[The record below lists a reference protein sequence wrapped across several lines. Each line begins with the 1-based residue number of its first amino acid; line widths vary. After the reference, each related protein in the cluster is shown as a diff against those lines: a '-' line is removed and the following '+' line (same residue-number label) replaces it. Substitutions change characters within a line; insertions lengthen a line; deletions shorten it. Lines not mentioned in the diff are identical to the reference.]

1 LVRRR
6 NGEWLTRQEVVNN
19 ATVNTKRIAL
29 IVADEAYK
37 RQIETTYASAGVRV
51 WVVRL
56 PWWLH
61 NQHMTLAIGGKK
73 PRRAFFFERRLRSL
87 EINPVGLEVDDDLK
101 VVEQTFLAYWAKA
114 DNEDGL
120 PGAAFVGPEHLKT
133 AKSKLLDFARWPR
146 DPSDRAGVP

>member
-19 ATVNTKRIAL
+19 ATVNTKGIAL